1 MSSPLSGHHRL
12 TIEKIF
18 RHPAGRNIEWRQ
30 VLSLLEDLG
39 SVKHEHNGKF
49 TVNLGSGTQLF
60 EAPRGKDIDV
70 QVIVDLR
77 RMLREAGWAPDDEA
91 PTLDTRQRDHG
102 DGRPDRTTRASR
114 SRSGTASVQQAPVN
128 LSLTGGVGRRTL
140 KVIAG
145 TVTRR

>member
-1 MSSPLSGHHRL
+1 LSSHHRL

-18 RHPAGRNIEWRQ
+18 RHPAGTNIEWRQ

-49 TVNLGSGTQLF
+49 TVNLGPEAQLF

-70 QVIVDLR
+70 QMTVDLR

-91 PTLDTRQRDHG
+91 PIPNTGERDHG
-102 DGRPDRTTRASR
+102 DGQDHDRTT
-114 SRSGTASVQQAPVN
+114 
-128 LSLTGGVGRRTL
+128 
-140 KVIAG
+140 
-145 TVTRR
+145 

>member
-1 MSSPLSGHHRL
+1 MNSHLSSHHRL

-49 TVNLGSGTQLF
+49 TVTLGPETQLF

-70 QVIVDLR
+70 QVTVDLR

-91 PTLDTRQRDHG
+91 PTPDTHQRDHG
-102 DGRPDRTTRASR
+102 DGQDPDRTT
-114 SRSGTASVQQAPVN
+114 
-128 LSLTGGVGRRTL
+128 
-140 KVIAG
+140 
-145 TVTRR
+145 